1 MGPSSEKI
9 IQMKR
14 ILFAV
19 TNTKKN
25 RYLLNKQFV
34 ANSHSLAQFNAFCLK
49 AKNISLASLRR
60 ILYVTAFSHNIKI

>member
-34 ANSHSLAQFNAFCLK
+34 ANSHSLAQFNTFCLK